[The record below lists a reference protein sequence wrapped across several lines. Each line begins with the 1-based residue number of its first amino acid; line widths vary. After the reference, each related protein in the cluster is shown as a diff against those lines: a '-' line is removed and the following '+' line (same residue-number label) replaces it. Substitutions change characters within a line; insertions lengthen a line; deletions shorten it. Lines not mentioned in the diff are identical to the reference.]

1 MAEENKRNVM
11 NETSQIRVRATIDV
25 SMDSDPNKLNPV
37 QNMSSQEALMT
48 LINIKQ
54 ALSYIKT
61 KSKQFNCIFAPPSI
75 DIEAGAHY
83 YRISCNLTTTMET
96 SDDDVYKLGKYE
108 LDACITLTTD
118 STGSL
123 IAESSSPLVTLVQD
137 IETICRE
144 LSKTQKY
151 YIEDYKG

>member
-1 MAEENKRNVM
+1 MAEENKRTVM

-25 SMDSDPNKLNPV
+25 SMDSDKLNPV
-37 QNMSSQEALMT
+37 QNMSSREAFIT
-48 LINIKQ
+48 LSNIKQ

-61 KSKQFNCIFAPPSI
+61 KSKQFNCIFSPPSI

-123 IAESSSPLVTLVQD
+123 IADSSSPLVTLVQD